1 MPPSFTGRTFVWSF
15 AVAGVLLTLC
25 GTAMWVLPG
34 PGVPV
39 LLLGIFCLAAAGVGR
54 LVDRSR

>member
-1 MPPSFTGRTFVWSF
+1 MAPSFTGRTVVWLF

-39 LLLGIFCLAAAGVGR
+39 LLLGFSCLAAAGVGR
-54 LVDRSR
+54 LIDQSR